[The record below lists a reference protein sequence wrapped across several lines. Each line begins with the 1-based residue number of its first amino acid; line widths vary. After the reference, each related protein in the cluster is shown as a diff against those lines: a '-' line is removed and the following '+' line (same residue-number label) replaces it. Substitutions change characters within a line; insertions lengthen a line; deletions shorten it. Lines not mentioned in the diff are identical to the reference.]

1 MHFLAV
7 AAALSMLFPAQDEL
21 TVEVHRQRPSK
32 VMKWLQQGVELLP
45 QGVQVS
51 ADDEKSVLIF
61 RGSQKDLQYLG
72 QTVALF
78 DVEARKVRFDYTV
91 KSPLDKI
98 SYEGSITLSS
108 SMTHTFTEN
117 ETGLKLSLTPRVNE
131 DGSITVRVSYNYGG
145 AVIDSV
151 RRVKA
156 GDTTPVL
163 FVGPEVELAKAGK
176 IPSVTFKVRILD
188 K

>member
-7 AAALSMLFPAQDEL
+7 AAALTMLFPAQDEL
-21 TVEVHRQRPSK
+21 KVEVHRQRPSK

-61 RGSQKDLQYLG
+61 RGPQKDLQYLG

-91 KSPLDKI
+91 TSPLDKMTF
-98 SYEGSITLSS
+98 EGSITLSNNV
-108 SMTHTFTEN
+108 THTFTEN
-117 ETGLKLSLTPRVNE
+117 GTGLKLSLTPRIHD
-131 DGSITVRVSYNYGG
+131 DGSISVSFSYTCG
-145 AVIDSV
+145 AVVCDGATNVKSADS
-151 RRVKA
+151 
-156 GDTTPVL
+156 TSLPL
-163 FVGPEVELAKAGK
+163 FGRQAELAKARK
-176 IPSVTFKVRILD
+176 APTVTFKVRILD